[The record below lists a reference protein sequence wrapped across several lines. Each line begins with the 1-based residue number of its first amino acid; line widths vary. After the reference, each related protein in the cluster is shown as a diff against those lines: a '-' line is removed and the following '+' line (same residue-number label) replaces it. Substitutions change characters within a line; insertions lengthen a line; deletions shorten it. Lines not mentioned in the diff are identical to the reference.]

1 MTQQPPHRFSEAQA
15 ALSVSENQAG
25 PIGRS
30 ELVRTHTGKENI
42 RVGRSYKLLDMETR
56 SVKKTNY
63 LTILTY
69 WLELSVSA

>member
-1 MTQQPPHRFSEAQA
+1 MTQRPPHRFSKEA
-15 ALSVSENQAG
+15 ALSVSENEAG
-25 PIGRS
+25 PTGRR
-30 ELVRTHTGKENI
+30 ELFRTHTGKENI